1 MKHIYAMG
9 LTLES
14 KNGITR
20 VISDL
25 SLYFKDKLTIF
36 TEEYK
41 LDDTFEISSSTKI
54 WEIPH
59 STNILLNLFRVNR
72 LLHYIKIARIIRK
85 DGFQDIVINTHSSTF
100 IIVASAIKLLLFNKK
115 VRVSSI
121 IYDWGVV
128 KNELIPQENQGVVK
142 KLKQIP
148 KTLRFFSIKLLIKLG
163 VVDELIVWS
172 DEIKQFLCNLFDTN
186 DVVVIRVGISQS
198 FIKLSKGN
206 KISPSEKLKKS
217 INKEDE
223 IKLFFQGIPIPGRR
237 IEDIIMALALLIEN
251 GKTDISLYLWGSTL
265 FDVKYVNKLQ
275 LMISDLHLNNKVHF
289 LGGLSEEELMY
300 MYNECDIVL
309 FPCYQIWGLAPL
321 EAMAFKKPVIVSTD
335 CGVSEVLNENVS
347 IIVPPKNPEAIKDA
361 ILKLIDNKALREE
374 LGSNARDYVLKN
386 LTFSNTGDA
395 LKKLWEVT

>member
-1 MKHIYAMG
+1 MKHINVMG

-14 KNGITR
+14 KNGKTR
-20 VISDL
+20 VVSEL

-36 TEEYK
+36 TEKYK
-41 LDDTFEISSSTKI
+41 PEDTFEISSSTKI

-59 STNILLNLFRVNR
+59 STNVLLNLLQVNR

-100 IIVASAIKLLLFNKK
+100 IIVASLIKLLLFNKK

-121 IYDWGVV
+121 IYDWSVV

-148 KTLRFFSIKLLIKLG
+148 KTLRFFSIKLLIKIG

-172 DEIKQFLCNLFDTN
+172 DEIKQFLCKLFDTN
-186 DVVVIRVGISQS
+186 NVQVIRVGISQS
-198 FIKLSKGN
+198 FIKRNESNNL
-206 KISPSEKLKKS
+206 SPSEKLKKS
-217 INKEDE
+217 INKEDK
-223 IKLFFQGIPIPGRR
+223 IKLFFQGRPIPEKR
-237 IEDIIMALALLIEN
+237 IEDIITALSLLIKD
-251 GKTDISLYLWGSTL
+251 GRTDISLYVGGLL
-265 FDVKYVNKLQ
+265 IDVEYASRLQ
-275 LMISDLHLNNKVHF
+275 RITSDLHLNNKVHF

-300 MYNECDIVL
+300 LYNECDIVL

-335 CGVSEVLNENVS
+335 CGVSEVLNENVA

-361 ILKLIDNKALREE
+361 ILKLIDNKDLREE
-374 LGSNARDYVLKN
+374 LGSNAQDYVLKN
-386 LTFSNTGDA
+386 LMFSNTGDA

>member
-1 MKHIYAMG
+1 MKHINVMG

-14 KNGITR
+14 KNGKTR
-20 VISDL
+20 VVSEL

-36 TEEYK
+36 TEKYK
-41 LDDTFEISSSTKI
+41 PEDTFEISSSTKI

-59 STNILLNLFRVNR
+59 STNVLLNLLQVNR

-100 IIVASAIKLLLFNKK
+100 IIVASLIKLLLFNKK
-115 VRVSSI
+115 VWVSSI

-148 KTLRFFSIKLLIKLG
+148 KTLRFFSIKLLIKMG

-172 DEIKQFLCNLFDTN
+172 DEIKQFLCKLFDTN
-186 DVVVIRVGISQS
+186 NVQVIRVGISQS
-198 FIKLSKGN
+198 FIKRNESN
-206 KISPSEKLKKS
+206 NISPSEKLKKS
-217 INKEDE
+217 INKEDK
-223 IKLFFQGIPIPGRR
+223 IKLFFQGRPIPEKR
-237 IEDIIMALALLIEN
+237 IEDIITALSLLIKD
-251 GKTDISLYLWGSTL
+251 GRTDISLYVGGLL
-265 FDVKYVNKLQ
+265 IDVEYASRLQ
-275 LMISDLHLNNKVHF
+275 RITSDLHLNNKVHF

-300 MYNECDIVL
+300 LYNECDIVL

-335 CGVSEVLNENVS
+335 CGVSEVLNENVA

-361 ILKLIDNKALREE
+361 ILKLIDNKDLREE
-374 LGSNARDYVLKN
+374 LGSNAQDYVLKN
-386 LTFSNTGDA
+386 LMFSNTGDA